1 MAVNLVA
8 MGALLGNSQ
17 SLPEISSAL
26 RVQTLG
32 GFRLWRDGVEIEP
45 AAWGREKALHL
56 FQFLVTVRRHPSPLH
71 KEQIIDRLWPELDL
85 EEGDRDF
92 KVALNTIYKVLE
104 PERKPR
110 AESRF
115 IQRQGLVYSLDLAET
130 WIDADAFETLVAAGN
145 RAILEQADAIP
156 SYQRALS
163 LYTGDYLPERRYED
177 WSSAERERLQLL
189 GLGVMT
195 TLANLLIEQSPL
207 ESIRLTQHVLTV
219 DPVWEE
225 AYRVQ
230 MRAYLAQ
237 GNRPLAIRTYQQCV
251 RMLDEE
257 LGVEPLPETRQLM
270 EQL

>member
-1 MAVNLVA
+1 MN
-8 MGALLGNSQ
+8 
-17 SLPEISSAL
+17 SLPEIDQSSPEKTASL
-26 RVQTLG
+26 RIQTLG
-32 GFRLWRDGVEIEP
+32 GFRLWCDGVEIAP
-45 AAWGREKALHL
+45 AVWGREKALHL

-71 KEQIIDRLWPELDL
+71 KEQIIDRLWPELDA

-92 KVALNTIYKVLE
+92 KVALNTVYKVLE
-104 PERKPR
+104 PDRKPR

-115 IQRQGLVYSLDLAET
+115 IHRQGLVYRLDLTEI
-130 WIDADAFETLVAAGN
+130 WVDADSFEALVAAGN
-145 RAILEQADAIP
+145 QALPAQADAAIQP
-156 SYQRALS
+156 YRQALTI
-163 LYTGDYLPERRYED
+163 YTGDYLPERRYED

-189 GLGVMT
+189 ALGVMT
-195 TLANLLIEQSPL
+195 TLANLLVEQSPL

-237 GNRPLAIRTYQQCV
+237 GNRPLAVRTYQQCV